1 MVCRGPERLYCR
13 SREAPAGRDAPARRT
28 AEAAHANRVP
38 RPPRLRRRRR
48 GSGPPVLSTPAAST
62 IPRGRTLS
70 ARPRLHRRVRLLP
83 APLPYTP
90 LTIPIENTAP
100 SGAGPASD
108 CEDACHGVR
117 RRAHGARLVAASM
130 MLGLSALTFAPASFI
145 VSLSYSTASKMVRT
159 RVTFENPP
167 ADPRPARRAL
177 RARAL
182 RRRRAELRRCE
193 IFAWPLARTDER
205 PAAANDR
212 RSPRRALSAGPD
224 THTRDVKP
232 YCEERAL
239 YDRRARIAG
248 EGEDAHQPR
257 GDRPRRRR

>member
-1 MVCRGPERLYCR
+1 MRG
-13 SREAPAGRDAPARRT
+13 
-28 AEAAHANRVP
+28 RVP
-38 RPPRLRRRRR
+38 WRQVACTRCETWRASRAAT
-48 GSGPPVLSTPAAST
+48 VAAASGGGAVVGGGEHARKNQFNYLVLRSE
-62 IPRGRTLS
+62 PRKFF
-70 ARPRLHRRVRLLP
+70 
-83 APLPYTP
+83 
-90 LTIPIENTAP
+90 
-100 SGAGPASD
+100 
-108 CEDACHGVR
+108 
-117 RRAHGARLVAASM
+117 LVCM
-130 MLGLSALTFAPASFI
+130 WLGLGINFASSDFI

-224 THTRDVKP
+224 THTRDIKP

>member
-90 LTIPIENTAP
+90 LTIPIETSLP

-108 CEDACHGVR
+108 CEGACHGVR
-117 RRAHGARLVAASM
+117 RRAHGARLGARLGRRRSRRPAVVAPSSEANMPGKINSITYTC
-130 MLGLSALTFAPASFI
+130 AI
-145 VSLSYSTASKMVRT
+145 EASKKFSSM
-159 RVTFENPP
+159 NP
-167 ADPRPARRAL
+167 D
-177 RARAL
+177 
-182 RRRRAELRRCE
+182 
-193 IFAWPLARTDER
+193 
-205 PAAANDR
+205 
-212 RSPRRALSAGPD
+212 
-224 THTRDVKP
+224 
-232 YCEERAL
+232 
-239 YDRRARIAG
+239 
-248 EGEDAHQPR
+248 
-257 GDRPRRRR
+257 